1 MTENYKK
8 YLVMMWGALDD
19 IIPRYWNAN
28 ESGNKITIDNNSIIL
43 TMSEKGVIVQTEIK
57 EKYLFTNSAELKK
70 FIRERKPHIY
80 EKSI

>member
-8 YLVMMWGALDD
+8 YLVMMWGALND

-43 TMSEKGVIVQTEIK
+43 TMSEKGVIVQTEIR

>member
-43 TMSEKGVIVQTEIK
+43 TISEKGVIVRTEIK
-57 EKYLFTNSAELKK
+57 EKYLFTDSAELKK

>member
-28 ESGNKITIDNNSIIL
+28 ESRNKITIDNNSIIL

-70 FIRERKPHIY
+70 FIQERKPHSY

>member
-19 IIPRYWNAN
+19 IIPRYWNTN
-28 ESGNKITIDNNSIIL
+28 ESGSKITIDNNSIIL

-57 EKYLFTNSAELKK
+57 EKYLFTNLAELKK